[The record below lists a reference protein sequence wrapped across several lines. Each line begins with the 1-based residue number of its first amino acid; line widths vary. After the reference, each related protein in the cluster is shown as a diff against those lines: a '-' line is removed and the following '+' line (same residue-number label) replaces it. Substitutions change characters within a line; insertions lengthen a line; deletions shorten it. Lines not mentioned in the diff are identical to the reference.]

1 MVLTDQI
8 RVRIIELNDDINV
21 LGNKYADLIGR
32 GEDIKWVN
40 RRLYYAKEALSENI
54 MLLKELEV
62 APFIQQNM
70 Q

>member
-1 MVLTDQI
+1 MLTDQI
-8 RVRIIELNDDINV
+8 RVKIIELNDDINI
-21 LGNKYADLIGR
+21 LDNKYVDLIGR
-32 GEDIKWVN
+32 GEDIGWVN
-40 RRLYYAKEALSENI
+40 RRLYYAKEELSENI